1 MIEPRRSL
9 LSLRSDR
16 ARLAGALSDLDR
28 KARDAETKKAGRLAA
43 RQRDNTLDRYSELQ
57 EQLDTAQ
64 ATFKIETVG

>member
-1 MIEPRRSL
+1 MK
-9 LSLRSDR
+9 
-16 ARLAGALSDLDR
+16 
-28 KARDAETKKAGRLAA
+28 KARRLAA